1 MGCRGRGR
9 DRQKY
14 TESIDGIKERKYE
27 ERKRKNRKSNMENTL
42 KDQNRR
48 NLLTWQSHKV
58 IGKGDVEQKT
68 KQ

>member
-1 MGCRGRGR
+1 M
-9 DRQKY
+9 KKEKEK
-14 TESIDGIKERKYE
+14 TGIKHGKYF
-27 ERKRKNRKSNMENTL
+27 